1 MRVTIFG
8 CNIMEAVT
16 PFQCSVDLAIEKVS
30 SALGFILKP
39 EQKRTLQKFASGK
52 DVFVSLPTGFGKS
65 LCYILL
71 PNLFDVLRGDDT
83 CGNSII
89 LVVSPLIALMK
100 DQVGTIQKMGIRATH
115 VSDKESM
122 TTAVRQGIEKGDYQ
136 IVFISPEAL
145 FFGTEWRQILS
156 SRIYHLKLVG
166 FIVDEAHCIKK
177 WYV

>member
-1 MRVTIFG
+1 MLTHQNACNYFRVQHHF
-8 CNIMEAVT
+8 
-16 PFQCSVDLAIEKVS
+16 FQCSVDLAIENVS

-39 EQKRTLQKFASGK
+39 EQKRTLQN
-52 DVFVSLPTGFGKS
+52 VFVSLPTGFGM
-65 LCYILL
+65 CYILL

-100 DQVGTIQKMGIRATH
+100 DQAGTIQTLGIRATH

-122 TTAVRQGIEKGDYQ
+122 TAAVRQGIEKGDYQ

-145 FFGTEWRQILS
+145 FFWN
-156 SRIYHLKLVG
+156 
-166 FIVDEAHCIKK
+166 
-177 WYV
+177 